1 MTKGA
6 GASGSAK
13 KEEEYV
19 ALLPQYKKL
28 DELLSTRHTTN
39 PIMLVS
45 SVGGKDLGE
54 LSTGCGVQKKSA
66 RLTQREKTTVG
77 VSTEMQAQTELMR
90 TFMERSYET
99 QQRMV
104 TALESQTQSFADY
117 LNFLKSREPAV
128 APARSPVPPA
138 ANLPV
143 APAFFDPFGTPA
155 RPRNP
160 YFCPRRLLQ
169 S

>member
-1 MTKGA
+1 M
-6 GASGSAK
+6 
-13 KEEEYV
+13 
-19 ALLPQYKKL
+19 
-28 DELLSTRHTTN
+28 
-39 PIMLVS
+39 
-45 SVGGKDLGE
+45 
-54 LSTGCGVQKKSA
+54 
-66 RLTQREKTTVG
+66 QREKTTAG

-117 LNFLKSREPAV
+117 LNFLESREPPV
-128 APARSPVPPA
+128 APARSPIPPA

-143 APAFFDPFGTPA
+143 APAFFDPSGTPA

-160 YFCPRRLLQ
+160 YFAQHGSYSNYDHDNYHMANYFTVCDLLGRFVIYLY
-169 S
+169 SF